1 MAYLWQFPDYY
12 FAVGRLKRGVSVQQ
26 AQADIAVI
34 ARQLAQQYPK
44 DYPKQFTV
52 KVQSLAE
59 EVVGRFRSALVLVMA
74 AVGLLLLIGYA
85 NVANLPT
92 VGVYSVMAYVT
103 AR

>member
-1 MAYLWQFPDYY
+1 M
-12 FAVGRLKRGVSVQQ
+12 
-26 AQADIAVI
+26 
-34 ARQLAQQYPK
+34 
-44 DYPKQFTV
+44 